1 MNMISTGAF
10 QNEMDASNKTETLV
24 TKLVSAWEKKNA
36 KVARAGGVSLMA
48 LSLAACGSSDD
59 DSATTDTTTTV
70 STPATPV
77 VDAAKTLTLSTNT
90 DVLTGGSGD
99 DTIAGSSASLS
110 ADDIVDG
117 AGGTDIMKLS
127 HSGGAATEVPNISN
141 VETIAVTNVGTAALE
156 MNLAA
161 SSGYSTLQSLNSSTT
176 GDVTWTGVKSMAT
189 LAHDGVGSTAIT
201 KAVFD
206 NALTKG
212 TADSV
217 SITLAG
223 GSSINLT
230 IGGVTAANEFETYNV
245 SSTGTSANGII
256 DILAS
261 DGSALV
267 GTGASIVITGDA
279 DTTLGTAAAPIDMGT
294 SATVD
299 ASAATGK
306 ITVNLDD
313 LMQTVTLG
321 SGDDTVDATTSQLEG
336 DDTNKHSL
344 DGGAGTDTLII
355 DAQFD
360 TDSLDNNTAGT
371 TATATK
377 NDDTVVNFEVIHAKG
392 TVNDANNT
400 AGNNEDG
407 VAFTVDLSAAS
418 FDDVTLTLDN
428 PDDDADDLTLT
439 VSNITTQTISASGKD
454 GNDTSDETS
463 FTMSM
468 KDASGAADTLTV
480 KSVASGAATAHVNV
494 FTNVT
499 ITDTATK
506 AVETLNLHADR
517 ADITS
522 GGTTTVGTTINAI
535 AAGDTTTLDI
545 DGSGGLTINGLELND
560 PAGTASNAVIDATG
574 HSGNLTLAEGF
585 KTTASDLMNISLGAG
600 KNSVSFGAEALS
612 GDKVTGSTGTDTVNL
627 TEAATDVEM
636 TITGVDT
643 LGLKGEGAD
652 QVISM
657 KNVTVTTVDI
667 YDRANNDTTTDN
679 IKITNLNQAVNI
691 HSTNATKGDWD
702 GGTITLDM
710 LTGVTALDATIKGG
724 IALEGTGI
732 LSTDATNITLTDA
745 NTNASTG
752 FYYDQAIV
760 LSGTTAAAPITAL
773 TLNGGG
779 ASAATTTAT
788 LSVDGTN
795 NVSIAT
801 VNASGLDSDLDL
813 VGLTTAAGATVT
825 LHSTGGTK
833 VTVDKADAG
842 RDSIDVVG
850 GTGADT
856 LAVAAIGAT
865 GGTTSVYFGSTGV
878 ETLNVGVTDDGG
890 GTSGAAFTV
899 DAADMTGVST
909 VNFTVTNSAAGVGE
923 HDEGFT
929 VQNLESGT
937 TISFGGDAHGI
948 DLANDANVGVTL
960 NTRSTG
966 GVLTVVN
973 KTGALT
979 VSDND
984 TDAANNEGII
994 FGANVATATI
1004 KQGVAAAIDIDE
1016 LDGAS
1021 ITALTIGGSDNGTD
1035 GAAFAGA
1042 VQANDVDLAKLVT
1055 LTVDSNHG
1063 AITFGNLG
1071 LSAAK
1076 LATVNASG
1084 DNAITIGGNTT
1095 ATTAALAD
1103 VNASGATGAITFG
1116 DATDFAS
1123 TADVAL
1129 GTGDDTMTINAATNS
1144 AITID
1149 MGEKTSDNDTLKLD
1163 GDNNLGVTVITLGS
1177 TTDQITQMN
1186 GGVDSAVQLGIESI
1200 DASLLDGSFGVNV
1213 TGSAEANTIV
1223 GSKNAD
1229 VLNGGEGADTI
1240 TGGLGADSIT
1250 LTESTSKIDT
1260 IVLNDKASMDTV
1272 TGFVAAGTADKV
1284 NITVANID
1292 AEDGNGS
1299 AVTGA
1304 VTVQSQAKA
1313 ATTAI
1318 ALATELLII
1327 SDAVTDEADMENELD
1342 DLSLTASHSFA
1353 DDDDLLVLWY
1363 DGTHSYLSS
1372 VNLKI
1377 TTNAIDDTGNTV
1389 STLVKFSDVAVTDF
1403 AAADFTIV

>member
-1 MNMISTGAF
+1 
-10 QNEMDASNKTETLV
+10 
-24 TKLVSAWEKKNA
+24 
-36 KVARAGGVSLMA
+36 
-48 LSLAACGSSDD
+48 
-59 DSATTDTTTTV
+59 
-70 STPATPV
+70 V
-77 VDAAKTLTLSTNT
+77 VDAAKTLTLSTDT

-110 ADDIVDG
+110 ADDIIDG

-127 HSGGAATEVPNISN
+127 HSGGAATEVPNVSN

-176 GDVTWTGVKSMAT
+176 GDVTWTGVKSLAT
-189 LAHDGVGSTAIT
+189 LAHDGVGATAIT

-212 TADSV
+212 TEDSV

-267 GTGASIVITGDA
+267 GTSASIVITGDA

-336 DDTNKHSL
+336 DDTNKHNL
-344 DGGAGTDTLII
+344 DGGAGTDTLVI

-392 TVNDANNT
+392 TVNDADNT

-468 KDASGAADTLTV
+468 KDASGAADSLTV

-517 ADITS
+517 ADITAA
-522 GGTTTVGTTINAI
+522 GVTTVGTTINAL

-545 DGSGGLTINGLELND
+545 DGTGGLTINGLELND
-560 PAGTASNAVIDATG
+560 PAGTASNAVIDASG
-574 HSGNLTLAEGF
+574 HSGNLTLATGF
-585 KTTASDLMNISLGAG
+585 KTTASDLMDITLGGG
-600 KNSVSFGAEALS
+600 KNAITFSTEGLS
-612 GDKVTGSTGTDTVNL
+612 GDKVTGTTGTDTVKM
-627 TEAATDVEM
+627 TEAATDLAM
-636 TITGVDT
+636 TVASVDNV
-643 LGLKGEGAD
+643 GLYGAGASKS
-652 QVISM
+652 ISM
-657 KNVTVTTVDI
+657 KNMTVTNVDI
-667 YDRANNDTTTDN
+667 YDNAAADNGTDN

-691 HSTNATKGDWD
+691 HSTSATQADWD
-702 GGTITLDM
+702 GDTITLDM

-745 NTNASTG
+745 NTNASTA
-752 FYYDQAIV
+752 FYYDQAIK
-760 LSGTTAAAPITAL
+760 LAGTVAAAPITAL
-773 TLNGGG
+773 TVSGGG
-779 ASAATTTAT
+779 AKSATASAT
-788 LSVDGTN
+788 LSVDGTS

-801 VNASGLDSDLDL
+801 VNATALDSDLDL

-833 VTVDKADAG
+833 LTAAAADAA
-842 RDSIDVVG
+842 RDAIDVVG
-850 GTGADT
+850 GTGAD
-856 LAVAAIGAT
+856 AISVAAIGA
-865 GGTTSVYFGSTGV
+865 GSNSVYFGATGV
-878 ETLNVGVTDDGG
+878 ETLNVALVDDA
-890 GTSGAAFTV
+890 TSGAAFTI
-899 DAADMTGVST
+899 DAADMTGLST
-909 VNFTVTNSAAGVGE
+909 VNVTVTDASSAAGE
-923 HDEGFT
+923 HDEGAT
-929 VQNLESGT
+929 IQNLASGT

-960 NTRSTG
+960 NTKSTA

-1021 ITALTIGGSDNGTD
+1021 ITALTVGGSDNGTD

-1042 VQANDVDLAKLVT
+1042 VQANDVDLAALAT
-1055 LTVDSNHG
+1055 LTIDANHG
-1063 AITFGNLG
+1063 NITVGNLG
-1071 LSAAK
+1071 LAAAK
-1076 LATVNASG
+1076 LATINASG
-1084 DNAITIGGNTT
+1084 DNTITIGGNTT

-1103 VNASGATGAITFG
+1103 VNASGVTGAITFG

-1129 GTGDDTMTINAATNS
+1129 GTGDDTMTINAAVNS
-1144 AITID
+1144 AITIS

-1163 GDNNLGVTVITLGS
+1163 GANNLGVTVISLGN
-1177 TTDQITQMN
+1177 TTDQISQLN

-1200 DASLLDGSFGVNV
+1200 DASLLDGSFGVNI
-1213 TGSAEANTIV
+1213 TGSGEANTLV

-1229 VLNGGEGADTI
+1229 VLNAGEGADTV

-1260 IVLNDKASMDTV
+1260 IVLNDTASMDTV

-1292 AEDGNGS
+1292 AENGDGG
-1299 AVTGA
+1299 AVAGA

-1318 ALATELLII
+1318 AYATELLII
-1327 SDAVTDEADMENELD
+1327 SDAVTNEADMENELD
-1342 DLSLTASHSFA
+1342 DLSFVASHSFA
-1353 DDDDLLVLWY
+1353 DNDDLLVLWY

-1372 VNLKI
+1372 VNLAI

-1389 STLVKFSDVAVTDF
+1389 STLIKFSDVAVGDF